1 MEMRFEWDSE
11 KAQTNLRK
19 HGVAFED
26 AVRVWSDPRRIERID
41 TSFDEERW
49 QTIGMIG
56 GQLLLLVANTSQ
68 SKDGLEV
75 IRIISA
81 RRAEKSERKAYE
93 Q

>member
-26 AVRVWSDPRRIERID
+26 AVRVWSDPCRIERID
-41 TSFDEERW
+41 TRFEEERW